1 MLTPE
6 TLKLA
11 AISSIFLLVASIG
24 LQARLGSTLR
34 VFSDPSD
41 RRKALGALGAMF
53 IAIPA
58 LAWLVVRI
66 GAPGAPAAAAL
77 LALSISPMAPF
88 LPRKQWKVGGDA
100 EWVTALQVAATLLS
114 VILAPVYVGIFAR
127 AFDMSVEAPVAGMMR
142 VLGLTVLAP
151 LALGLLV
158 RGLAPTLAA
167 RLVRPVGLLGTAV
180 LAGVVLLILVG
191 IWPAIAAAAAT
202 PALPAAVLLSVG
214 GVVLGHVLTPGPAP
228 DRTAAAMAA
237 VSRHPGVGI
246 VLASAALG
254 GAQPA
259 LLGSVLLFL
268 LVGTIVLAVYQVG
281 TSPRGA

>member
-41 RRKALGALGAMF
+41 RRKALGALSAMF
-53 IAIPA
+53 IAVPA
-58 LAWLVVRI
+58 LAFLVVQI
-66 GAPGAPAAAAL
+66 SAPGAPAAAAL

-100 EWVTALQVAATLLS
+100 EWVIALQVAATLLS
-114 VILAPVYVGIFAR
+114 VALAPVYVSIFSR
-127 AFDMSVEAPVAGMMR
+127 AFGVSIDAPVSAMMT
-142 VLGLTVLAP
+142 VLALTVLVP
-151 LALGLLV
+151 LSLGLLV

-167 RLVRPVGLLGTAV
+167 RLVRPVGLVGTAV
-180 LAGVVLLILVG
+180 LAVVVLLILVG
-191 IWPAIAAAAAT
+191 IWPDLAAAAMT
-202 PALPAAVLLSVG
+202 PALPAAVVLAVG
-214 GVVLGHVLTPGPAP
+214 GVLLGHVLTPGSAP
-228 DRTAAAMAA
+228 DKTSAAMAA
-237 VSRHPGVGI
+237 VSRHPGVAI
-246 VLASAALG
+246 ILASAALG
-254 GAQPA
+254 GSPPA

-268 LVGTIVLAVYQVG
+268 LVGTIVLAVYQAWSKSRQ
-281 TSPRGA
+281 T

>member
-24 LQARLGSTLR
+24 LQTRLGSTLR
-34 VFSDPSD
+34 VFTDRSN
-41 RRKALGALGAMF
+41 RRKALGALSAMF
-53 IAIPA
+53 IATPV

-66 GAPGAPAAAAL
+66 GGPGAPAAAAL
-77 LALSISPMAPF
+77 LALAISPMAPF

-114 VILAPVYVGIFAR
+114 VALAPVYLAIFSR
-127 AFDMSVEAPVAGMMR
+127 AFDMSVEAPVAGMMK
-142 VLGLTVLAP
+142 VLTLTVLAP
-151 LALGLLV
+151 LGLGLLV
-158 RGLAPTLAA
+158 RGLAPDLAA
-167 RLVRPVGLLGTAV
+167 RLVRPVGLIGTAV
-180 LAGVVLLILVG
+180 LAAVVLLILVG
-191 IWPAIAAAAAT
+191 VWPALAAAAAT
-202 PALPAAVLLSVG
+202 QALPAAVLLAVG

-228 DRTAAAMAA
+228 DKTSAAMAA
-237 VSRHPGVGI
+237 VSRHPGVAI

-254 GAQPA
+254 GAPSA

-268 LVGTIVLAVYQVG
+268 LVGTLVLAVYQVG
-281 TSPRGA
+281 SGSQGE